1 MSKIALVT
9 DSTADLP
16 ISLAEQNNIHVVP
29 VKTHFGQRVFVG
41 QDLTPEAF
49 YIKLASADMLPFTS
63 PPTAEEFTEVYNKLL
78 QDYEQVVSLHIAA
91 ELSETVNSAR
101 MASRDYGG
109 RVHVVD
115 SRSVSLKLAI
125 MVLEAARLL
134 AEGREVAEVAREVVV
149 QGSNIEFFFTIETL
163 EYLQRGGRISRVR
176 GMMGSLLNIMP
187 ILRLTNDGSFDTV
200 GTVRRREKALE
211 EIATSF
217 ERLAAGR
224 TPRLLGIIHGG
235 AREDA
240 SKLQQML
247 EQRLSV
253 KCSLQTTVGPVV
265 GTHTGPGSVGAAVLF
280 Q

>member
-1 MSKIALVT
+1 MSKVALVT

-16 ISLAEQNNIHVVP
+16 SSLVEEHGIHVVP
-29 VKTHFGQRVFVG
+29 IKTHFGQRVFAG
-41 QDLTPEAF
+41 SELTPEAF
-49 YIKLASADMLPFTS
+49 YIKLASADIMPFTS
-63 PPTAEEFTEVYNKLL
+63 PPSAEEFSEVYKNLL
-78 QDYEQVVSLHIAA
+78 KDYEQVLSLHIAA

-101 MASRDYGG
+101 MAAREHGD
-109 RVHVVD
+109 RVHVAD
-115 SRSVSLKLAI
+115 SRAVSLKLAI
-125 MVLEAARLL
+125 MVLEAARMLE
-134 AEGREVAEVAREVVV
+134 EGREVTDVARELTEL
-149 QGSNIEFFFTIETL
+149 GTSIEFLFTIETL

-240 SKLQQML
+240 SKLKQML